1 MNTVSVSGIFVD
13 TTGVLI
19 GNQNK
24 NLILKVAID
33 LFSQKGYN
41 AVSIRDITREVGIKE
56 SSLYNHFK
64 SKAFILETIYYNFRM
79 EIAKIIPPQDRLDD
93 ITAAMNIELF
103 LTQGFQNFL
112 EHIQNPETEKI
123 WRIIYLEQ
131 VRDDVARAIYLNNI
145 VAGITDSMTVVFEK
159 YIALGQVKPYDP
171 RMLSI
176 QYQYPLLQM
185 VNSFIL
191 SRIDG
196 QETAGVEQMMVKHI
210 HFFLSMFRKD
220 IEEGGLLNV

>member
-171 RMLSI
+171 ECSPFSI
-176 QYQYPLLQM
+176 SIPCFKWLTPL
-185 VNSFIL
+185 F
-191 SRIDG
+191 
-196 QETAGVEQMMVKHI
+196 
-210 HFFLSMFRKD
+210 
-220 IEEGGLLNV
+220 

>member
-1 MNTVSVSGIFVD
+1 
-13 TTGVLI
+13 
-19 GNQNK
+19 
-24 NLILKVAID
+24 
-33 LFSQKGYN
+33 
-41 AVSIRDITREVGIKE
+41 
-56 SSLYNHFK
+56 
-64 SKAFILETIYYNFRM
+64 
-79 EIAKIIPPQDRLDD
+79 
-93 ITAAMNIELF
+93 
-103 LTQGFQNFL
+103 
-112 EHIQNPETEKI
+112 
-123 WRIIYLEQ
+123 
-131 VRDDVARAIYLNNI
+131 
-145 VAGITDSMTVVFEK
+145 MTVVFEK

-220 IEEGGLLNV
+220 IEEGGLLSV